1 MHLLCFLCVY
11 VVQICI
17 NSNYFL
23 NSTFK
28 HIVAR
33 TYKPL
38 LVKYL
43 SKTRMYRYR
52 DISLAIAPEVFH
64 PGFFFSTKFL
74 LQYISRLPLK
84 EKKFL
89 ELGCGSG
96 LISIAVAKK
105 GALVTASD
113 INAVA
118 VEFLKNN
125 SRDNKTGITVIQSD
139 LFGNIPKQSFDIIA
153 INPPYYK
160 KQPVTA
166 RDHAWFCG
174 ENGEYFSGLFSDLA
188 NYISSHT
195 EVLMVINGQCDWK
208 MIDGFAK
215 KNGFVLQQVHG
226 KKNMLDQLFIFKI
239 QEAT

>member
-1 MHLLCFLCVY
+1 M
-11 VVQICI
+11 
-17 NSNYFL
+17 

-28 HIVAR
+28 HIIAR

-43 SKTRMYRYR
+43 SKTRIYRYR
-52 DISLAIAPEVFH
+52 DIRLAIAPDVFH
-64 PGFFFSTKFL
+64 PGLFFSTKFL
-74 LQYISRLPLK
+74 LQYISKLPLK
-84 EKKFL
+84 GKKFL

-113 INAVA
+113 INPVA
-118 VEFLKNN
+118 VECLIKN
-125 SRDNKTGITVIQSD
+125 SRDNKTEIAVIQSD
-139 LFGNIPKQSFDIIA
+139 LFGNIPKQPFDIIA
-153 INPPYYK
+153 INPPFYK
-160 KQPVTA
+160 KQPLTA
-166 RDHAWFCG
+166 KDHAWFCG
-174 ENGEYFSGLFSDLA
+174 EHGEYFSGLFSGLA
-188 NYISSHT
+188 GYLNSHT
-195 EVLMVINGQCDWK
+195 EVLMVINEQCDRR

-226 KKNMLDQLFIFKI
+226 KKNMLEQLFIFKI